1 MKTNFISTIVF
12 TIASLA
18 AAAQTS
24 PTANGYLGSDSV
36 KAGSFEKQKPLKIRH
51 AEPLYM
57 DLIRDLGARKGEKEW
72 NVGYGIEGHK
82 DYTINHSFVEY
93 EFSPLNRLGLEVEV
107 PFAFYRTAASHEGVE
122 IPRNRI
128 EGLKLAA
135 QYTFLVSK
143 KHQMSMAGGYM
154 HEFRAH
160 SFYSIEHGRGMLK
173 GNSISPFLIVAKKW
187 GSRINTMLY
196 TGPEWE
202 FTPAENSRK
211 TFYQVNAS
219 MHYVLPSGNFVG
231 VELNDEFSSA
241 AHRSVIRPQMKLILN
256 PKLALGLLTGI
267 PTNFHSNGM
276 SFMARIIFEP

>member
-1 MKTNFISTIVF
+1 MKTNFISTVLF
-12 TIASLA
+12 TIAGFSA
-18 AAAQTS
+18 TAQVT
-24 PTANGYLGSDSV
+24 PIASDSIS
-36 KAGSFEKQKPLKIRH
+36 KEKPLKIRH

-107 PFAFYRTAASHEGVE
+107 PFAFYRSASSHEGVA

-128 EGLKLAA
+128 EGVKLAA
-135 QYTFLVSK
+135 QYTFLVSA

-160 SFYSIEHGRGMLK
+160 SFYSIDHGRGMLK
-173 GNSISPFLIVAKKW
+173 GNSVSPFLIVAKKW
-187 GSRINTMLY
+187 GSRVNTMLY

-202 FTPAENSRK
+202 FTPDENSRK
-211 TFYQVNAS
+211 LFYQVNAS

-231 VELNDEFSSA
+231 VEVNDEISSTT
-241 AHRSVIRPQMKLILN
+241 HQIVVRPQMKLILN
-256 PKLALGLLTGI
+256 SKLALGLLTGI